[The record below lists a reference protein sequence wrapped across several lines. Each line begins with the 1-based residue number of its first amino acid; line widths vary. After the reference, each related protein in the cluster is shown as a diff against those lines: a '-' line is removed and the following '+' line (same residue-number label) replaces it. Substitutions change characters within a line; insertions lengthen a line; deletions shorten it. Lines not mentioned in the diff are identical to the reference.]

1 MSETL
6 RLLER
11 VRTVSRARELSRKT
25 EKAYLNHIR
34 RFQKFYAERDLER
47 IGTNGINA
55 FLRHLK
61 TTKNLAVSTRN
72 QALSALAFLYRDVFG
87 QKNIPHLKTAKRSKP
102 SGKLP
107 AIFTPDEAR
116 KVLSKMHGEAF
127 LAAALMYGSG
137 LRLSEVVNLRV
148 GDIDFKRREIIVR
161 DPRTGNRDHLTI
173 LPEAIIPALKKHLT
187 NVRYLHDDDCLLG
200 YGKVCLPKAIERQS
214 PNAGFDWRWQFVFPS
229 HNLTAGKTVCR
240 HHLDESTVQKAVG
253 EAILKANIFKQACCQ
268 TFRYSF
274 AARLFEGNYDI
285 RRIQNLLGHK
295 NLKTTV
301 MYMQF
306 VHCEG
311 NLLRSPLD
319 N

>member
-1 MSETL
+1 MSERP

-25 EKAYLNHIR
+25 ENAYLNHIR
-34 RFQKFYAERDLER
+34 RFQNFYAERDLEQ

-55 FLRHLK
+55 FLNHL
-61 TTKNLAVSTRN
+61 TATEHLAVSTRN

-87 QKNIPHLKTAKRSKP
+87 QKNNAPLKTVKRAKSK
-102 SGKLP
+102 GKLP
-107 AIFTPDEAR
+107 AIFTPDEVR
-116 KVLSKMHGEAF
+116 TVLSKMRGDSL

-148 GDIDFKRREIIVR
+148 GDIDFQRREIIVR
-161 DPRTGNRDHLTI
+161 NPRTGNRDRLTI

-187 NVRYLHDDDCLLG
+187 NVRYLHDDDCLFG
-200 YGKVCLPKAIERQS
+200 YGKVCLPKAIERQN

-229 HNLTAGKTVCR
+229 HYLTGGKTVCR
-240 HHLDESTVQKAVG
+240 HHLDDSTVQKAVG

-285 RRIQNLLGHK
+285 RQIQNLLGHK

-301 MYMQF
+301 MYMQL

-311 NLLRSPLD
+311 NRLRSPLD

>member
-1 MSETL
+1 MSETP

-11 VRTVSRARELSRKT
+11 VRTVSRERELSRKT

-34 RFQKFYAERDLER
+34 RFQNFYDGRDLER

-55 FLRHLK
+55 FLNHLK
-61 TTKNLAVSTRN
+61 AAEKLALSTRN

-87 QKNIPHLKTAKRSKP
+87 QKNAAPLKTVRRSKP
-102 SGKLP
+102 KAKPP
-107 AIFTPDEAR
+107 AIFTPDEVRA
-116 KVLSKMHGEAF
+116 VLSKMRGESY

-148 GDIDFKRREIIVR
+148 GDIDFQRCEIIVR
-161 DPRTGNRDHLTI
+161 DLRTGNRDRLTI
-173 LPEAIIPALKKHLT
+173 LPETIIPALKKHLT

-229 HNLTAGKTVCR
+229 HNLTLGKPSCR
-240 HHLDESTVQKAVG
+240 HHLADSTVQKAVG
-253 EAILKANIFKQACCQ
+253 DAILKANIFKQACCQ

-274 AARLFEGNYDI
+274 AARLFEKNYDI
-285 RRIQNLLGHK
+285 RQIQNLLGHK

-301 MYMQF
+301 IYMQF

-311 NLLRSPLD
+311 NRLRSPLD